1 MAKTSEKQTF
11 EALEK
16 HETMN
21 ATGITI
27 PLDVENLFGAKRVL
41 VKVSING
48 TNYRGSVVRMGGKY
62 MMGVPKIFRE
72 AAGITAGDNIVV
84 TLERDIEPRIVEVPA
99 DLAIAL
105 KEAAL
110 QNAWEKLSFTH
121 KKEHVGAIEEAK
133 RPETRTRRIEKAIN
147 MIANR

>member
-41 VKVSING
+41 V
-48 TNYRGSVVRMGGKY
+48 
-62 MMGVPKIFRE
+62 
-72 AAGITAGDNIVV
+72 
-84 TLERDIEPRIVEVPA
+84 
-99 DLAIAL
+99 
-105 KEAAL
+105 
-110 QNAWEKLSFTH
+110 
-121 KKEHVGAIEEAK
+121 
-133 RPETRTRRIEKAIN
+133 
-147 MIANR
+147 

>member
-11 EALEK
+11 AALEK

-48 TNYRGSVVRMGGKY
+48 TNYRGSFVRMGGKY
-62 MMGVPKIFRE
+62 MMGVPKIFAKQPVSRPV
-72 AAGITAGDNIVV
+72 IT
-84 TLERDIEPRIVEVPA
+84 L
-99 DLAIAL
+99 
-105 KEAAL
+105 
-110 QNAWEKLSFTH
+110 
-121 KKEHVGAIEEAK
+121 
-133 RPETRTRRIEKAIN
+133 
-147 MIANR
+147 